1 MTKEEVLGY
10 LKNDLADSRKAL
22 ELAKAEKVTATFKY
36 NQGRIDGFEMAIS
49 LVERLDG

>member
-22 ELAKAEKVTATFKY
+22 ELAKAEKVTTTFKY
-36 NQGRIDGFEMAIS
+36 NQGLMSGLE
-49 LVERLDG
+49 ERMSNED